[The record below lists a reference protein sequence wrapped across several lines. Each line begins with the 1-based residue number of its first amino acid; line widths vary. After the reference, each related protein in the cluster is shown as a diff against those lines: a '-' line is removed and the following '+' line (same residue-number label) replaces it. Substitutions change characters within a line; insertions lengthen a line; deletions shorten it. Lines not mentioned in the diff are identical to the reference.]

1 MRGLIYK
8 DISIFF
14 KSIDKK
20 LILIAAAAI
29 VLLIFNAGIYA
40 GLFASVMFAMTIGMQ
55 NIMSFASDEKA
66 SWKKYQLAMPISNF
80 TVVASKYVSVIY
92 TVAISILGSIAF
104 NSLSS
109 IIFQN
114 FNNLYF
120 SIFINQHIFYKY
132 RKPIYFYNSLS
143 VVRII
148 YTFCINI
155 IIFFH
160 FDLQKKRALLVYS
173 LFSSFSGSITFP

>member
-55 NIMSFASDEKA
+55 NIMSFAKP
-66 SWKKYQLAMPISNF
+66 KVQN
-80 TVVASKYVSVIY
+80 TQRCVVENIRVSSVL
-92 TVAISILGSIAF
+92 TAIARVQTDVWNRTRMLP
-104 NSLSS
+104 
-109 IIFQN
+109 
-114 FNNLYF
+114 
-120 SIFINQHIFYKY
+120 
-132 RKPIYFYNSLS
+132 RMC
-143 VVRII
+143 R
-148 YTFCINI
+148 
-155 IIFFH
+155 
-160 FDLQKKRALLVYS
+160 
-173 LFSSFSGSITFP
+173 

>member
-104 NSLSS
+104 NGLSS
-109 IIFQN
+109 MIFQN
-114 FNNLYF
+114 FDMLIWLF
-120 SIFINQHIFYKY
+120 SIGAAA
-132 RKPIYFYNSLS
+132 
-143 VVRII
+143 II
-148 YTFCINI
+148 PLLWTGICLPLTYWFGFRSDFCLI
-155 IIFFH
+155 
-160 FDLQKKRALLVYS
+160 LQ
-173 LFSSFSGSITFP
+173 SSEHGQP

>member
-20 LILIAAAAI
+20 FILIAAAAI

-66 SWKKYQLAMPISNF
+66 SRKK
-80 TVVASKYVSVIY
+80 
-92 TVAISILGSIAF
+92 ISISYADK
-104 NSLSS
+104 
-109 IIFQN
+109 Q
-114 FNNLYF
+114 
-120 SIFINQHIFYKY
+120 FYCCCK
-132 RKPIYFYNSLS
+132 
-143 VVRII
+143 
-148 YTFCINI
+148 
-155 IIFFH
+155 
-160 FDLQKKRALLVYS
+160 
-173 LFSSFSGSITFP
+173 